1 MAIEIQVVI
10 ETFSLRKMY
19 ARIAVMNG
27 ITANI
32 KSVFAAVVLVKDQI
46 KPIAAKAMP
55 KPPRHPDKPI

>member
-1 MAIEIQVVI
+1 MEIQVVI
-10 ETFSLRKMY
+10 ETLSLRKMY

-46 KPIAAKAMP
+46 KPIAAKAIP

>member
-55 KPPRHPDKPI
+55 MPPKHPEIPI